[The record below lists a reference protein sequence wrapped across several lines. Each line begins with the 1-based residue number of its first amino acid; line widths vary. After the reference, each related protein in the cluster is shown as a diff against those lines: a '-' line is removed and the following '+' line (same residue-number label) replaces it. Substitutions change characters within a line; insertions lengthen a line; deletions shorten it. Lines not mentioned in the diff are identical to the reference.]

1 MIGVFGKHVVK
12 LILLLIIPTAVA
24 FLVIF
29 WCVGVIAEVFGY
41 KLNFWQKLAFTIML
55 MIILKIPKIT
65 IKEESW

>member
-1 MIGVFGKHVVK
+1 MFENGVVK
-12 LILLLIIPTAVA
+12 LILLSIILTIVV

-55 MIILKIPKIT
+55 MIILKIPKVT
-65 IKEESW
+65 IKGGSWEE